1 MQEKVKVVAYSG
13 YRGEEAP
20 RFFEWRG
27 TKVEV
32 AEIRNR
38 WTEEG
43 MADRHT
49 KRGFK
54 LIGTDGIEYCLIYDE
69 QTQEWSCE
77 SKSDDH

>member
-20 RFFEWRG
+20 RSFERRG
-27 TKVEV
+27 TRVQV

-43 MADRHT
+43 TADRHT

-54 LIGTDGIEYCLIYDE
+54 LTGTDGIEYRLIYDE
-69 QTQEWSCE
+69 QTQEWFCE